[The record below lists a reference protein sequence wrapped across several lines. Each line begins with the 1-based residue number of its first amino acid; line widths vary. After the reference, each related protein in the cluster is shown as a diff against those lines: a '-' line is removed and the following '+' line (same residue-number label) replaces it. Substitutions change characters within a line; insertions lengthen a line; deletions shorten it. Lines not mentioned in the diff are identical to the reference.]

1 MSAQPVEPHG
11 EPVPAPG
18 AAAAIRSQ
26 IQEAPERN
34 RWAPAF
40 ERDWRHALED
50 ARETFSL
57 APAHRVIRTW
67 QTRLATADAVRAFK
81 ASGYDDSDFLPS
93 EQVLG
98 Q

>member
-11 EPVPAPG
+11 EPLPPPG
-18 AAAAIRSQ
+18 AAASIRDQ
-26 IQEAPERN
+26 IQQAPERE

-40 ERDWRHALED
+40 ERDWRHALEN
-50 ARETFSL
+50 ARETGSL

-67 QTRLATADAVRAFK
+67 QARLATAPAVRDFI
-81 ASGYDDSDFLPS
+81 ASGFDDSTFIPA
-93 EQVLG
+93 EQVFG